1 MPTASDDD
9 VELDGFKPVDL
20 KLDILIWNSAR
31 GGAVLEA
38 QRSYAP
44 RAGQDAGCP
53 APACVLGARFAG
65 PRVARDD
72 DAPAHAFVRV
82 DRGDVG
88 CDRLLYLCL
97 RLRCCPHCCRPWGR
111 WTIGWHR

>member
-1 MPTASDDD
+1 MPIASDDD

-53 APACVLGARFAG
+53 APACVLGARLAG